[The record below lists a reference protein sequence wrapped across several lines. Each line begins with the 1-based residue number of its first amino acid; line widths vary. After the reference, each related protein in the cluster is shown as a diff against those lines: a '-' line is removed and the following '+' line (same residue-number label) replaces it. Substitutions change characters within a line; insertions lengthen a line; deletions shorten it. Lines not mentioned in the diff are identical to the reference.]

1 MERGYRPMRA
11 RGSGL
16 SAAKTGSNP
25 VGDATMKTRT
35 CEIRKSFFHYT
46 AASPLKQH
54 EMHPY
59 PFGYLESPLLNI
71 RVPLNHPFCRRRGGC
86 RKVFCRWA
94 VVRTGGALGQCT
106 HEHLGPGK
114 PPDSARGGTQ
124 VGRWPGLLH
133 GGSAVLCH
141 INPSGSSQDP
151 QGFRGG
157 G

>member
-1 MERGYRPMRA
+1 
-11 RGSGL
+11 
-16 SAAKTGSNP
+16 
-25 VGDATMKTRT
+25 MKTRT

-94 VVRTGGALGQCT
+94 VVRTGGAWGQCT
-106 HEHLGPGK
+106 HVLAAAHAHWRSNLHWQWTRK
-114 PPDSARGGTQ
+114 VAS
-124 VGRWPGLLH
+124 VGQAG
-133 GGSAVLCH
+133 
-141 INPSGSSQDP
+141 NDQ
-151 QGFRGG
+151 
-157 G
+157 